1 MTIPVLSLVAI
12 GFLDLNDLIKI
23 NNDKSNKNQPNKQ

>member
-23 NNDKSNKNQPNKQ
+23 NNKSNKNQPNKQ

>member
-12 GFLDLNDLIKI
+12 EFLDLNDLIKI
-23 NNDKSNKNQPNKQ
+23 NNNKSNKNQPNKQ